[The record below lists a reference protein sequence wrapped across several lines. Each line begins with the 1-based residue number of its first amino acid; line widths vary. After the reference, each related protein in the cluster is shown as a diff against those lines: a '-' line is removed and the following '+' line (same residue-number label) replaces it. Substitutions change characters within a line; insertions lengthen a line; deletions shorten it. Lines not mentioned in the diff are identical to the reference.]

1 MQGPATSTNRRA
13 TALALA
19 LVVMATLAGC
29 TGTQRPA
36 TRAGGAQ
43 AAGPASQD
51 PQGRP
56 HATPATPEPEP
67 LLPPPPPPDA
77 VNLPSGRLA
86 PVYYKVPTTQP
97 VVFLT
102 IDDGWTPSLPVLEL
116 LRARHLPVAV
126 FLVDRAWRRD
136 PAYFRALQ
144 AAGATVEDHTLTHPV
159 LSRLPLARQ
168 EREVCGGAAGEA
180 AGFGTRPTLLRPPFG
195 AFDRATLLAAHACG
209 LTAVVEWTATVN
221 DGHLVAVGGRLRPG
235 YVVLLH
241 FRPGLLGDL
250 TAALGAI
257 RRAHLTVGRL
267 SSYLVP
273 RT

>member
-1 MQGPATSTNRRA
+1 
-13 TALALA
+13 
-19 LVVMATLAGC
+19 
-29 TGTQRPA
+29 
-36 TRAGGAQ
+36 
-43 AAGPASQD
+43 
-51 PQGRP
+51 
-56 HATPATPEPEP
+56 
-67 LLPPPPPPDA
+67 
-77 VNLPSGRLA
+77 
-86 PVYYKVPTTQP
+86 VYYKVPTTQP

-195 AFDRATLLAAHACG
+195 AFDRATLLAAHA
-209 LTAVVEWTATVN
+209 
-221 DGHLVAVGGRLRPG
+221 
-235 YVVLLH
+235 
-241 FRPGLLGDL
+241 
-250 TAALGAI
+250 
-257 RRAHLTVGRL
+257 HLTVGRL